1 MVARLLEVR
10 SRFSV
15 VFSVLLNWNVEL
27 SLRFAFIFFLTS
39 QLNLIS
45 GENLSLKEMLSSH
58 TPSTRLNCNCQH
70 SIEQKILKLWS
81 LFIPS
86 KEWTLGFCRILK
98 GSYSNK
104 LAKQRA
110 YELFTREAKTLQ
122 RSLSCILKP
131 IFACKNFICVRLFVF
146 FMLQTVLK

>member
-27 SLRFAFIFFLTS
+27 SLRFAFIFFLIS

-45 GENLSLKEMLSSH
+45 GKNFSLKEMLSLH
-58 TPSTRLNCNCQH
+58 TSSIRLNCTCQH
-70 SIEQKILKLWS
+70 SIEQKILLKLIRKRS
-81 LFIPS
+81 F
-86 KEWTLGFCRILK
+86 ETLKSFHTFKKMDPRIL
-98 GSYSNK
+98 SNSER

-110 YELFTREAKTLQ
+110 HELFTCQAKTLQ
-122 RSLSCILKP
+122 RSLSVYPETDFC
-131 IFACKNFICVRLFVF
+131 F
-146 FMLQTVLK
+146 

>member
-1 MVARLLEVR
+1 MLFFVSADNGGPVAWGKEPFLCSFLCP
-10 SRFSV
+10 
-15 VFSVLLNWNVEL
+15 VEL
-27 SLRFAFIFFLTS
+27 KCRAFVKICFHFFFSLS

-58 TPSTRLNCNCQH
+58 TPSTLLNCNCQH

-98 GSYSNK
+98 GSYSKK

-110 YELFTREAKTLQ
+110 HELFTREAKTLQ
-122 RSLSCILKP
+122 RSLSVYPETDFCL
-131 IFACKNFICVRLFVF
+131 
-146 FMLQTVLK
+146 

>member
-1 MVARLLEVR
+1 MLFFVSADNGGPVARGKEPFLCFLCP
-10 SRFSV
+10 
-15 VFSVLLNWNVEL
+15 VEL
-27 SLRFAFIFFLTS
+27 KCRAFVKICFHFFFSLS

-86 KEWTLGFCRILK
+86 KECTLGFCRILK
-98 GSYSNK
+98 GSCSKK

-110 YELFTREAKTLQ
+110 HKLFTREAKTLQ
-122 RSLSCILKP
+122 RSLSVYPETDFCL
-131 IFACKNFICVRLFVF
+131 
-146 FMLQTVLK
+146 